1 NQDWVENFG
10 MSVCEIEYITNAI
23 HSLPAIGTLPA
34 IGGRGERP
42 KEVSW
47 AEMALQMEQE
57 DSDVAEDESEMVEVG
72 GEEDTRDLHAEDAE
86 GSEAEELRYM
96 ARVREQRRQGP
107 AQKKFRPPNFSKS
120 KFSPVPWRARAIDS
134 SEAAI
139 GAIHPFALQLG
150 KQIGVAELVMQYP
163 HIDPS
168 KQQQVDF
175 LRLQHLHAIDY
186 RHAMCHKRGITVQ
199 MSAIGGLDPMP
210 PFAQLFRSLPDTDGV
225 GDEIDPEKF
234 RERWENDGENLLFHL
249 MKATEGQLKEVEG
262 AWEPCDVDHIFA
274 LGVPK
279 ILLHPQFAMNVQQE
293 HAWAEFGPAC
303 GNRNMRK
310 GKGKGKDKVV
320 SLAQAAAI
328 GASRVLQPPAG
339 GVNWQSRRARVISLP
354 QLFYHLGME
363 FTASDLFLY
372 WCSLPFFAVKKLH
385 PASRPE
391 RQTAAAHL
399 RYKAT
404 RRWRW
409 GR

>member
-1 NQDWVENFG
+1 
-10 MSVCEIEYITNAI
+10 
-23 HSLPAIGTLPA
+23 
-34 IGGRGERP
+34 
-42 KEVSW
+42 
-47 AEMALQMEQE
+47 
-57 DSDVAEDESEMVEVG
+57 
-72 GEEDTRDLHAEDAE
+72 
-86 GSEAEELRYM
+86 
-96 ARVREQRRQGP
+96 
-107 AQKKFRPPNFSKS
+107 
-120 KFSPVPWRARAIDS
+120 
-134 SEAAI
+134 
-139 GAIHPFALQLG
+139 
-150 KQIGVAELVMQYP
+150 
-163 HIDPS
+163 
-168 KQQQVDF
+168 
-175 LRLQHLHAIDY
+175 
-186 RHAMCHKRGITVQ
+186 
-199 MSAIGGLDPMP
+199 MP
-210 PFAQLFRSLPDTDGV
+210 PCAQLFRSLPDTDGV

-234 RERWENDGENLLFHL
+234 RWRWENDGDNLLFHL

-262 AWEPCDVDHIFA
+262 ALEPCDVNHIFA
-274 LGVPK
+274 PTSSTTAVGVEVGVPK

-303 GNRNMRK
+303 GNRNIRK